1 MWGASTLLPGGDYR
15 YDVILLDPKRQPQGK
30 QEPARR
36 FALWLVS
43 PEGQAAIATYKVN
56 DEQLCSTP
64 RPQCRNWS
72 AETSASGG
80 LLSAICSLLGARD
93 RGQMPRTHYTGRIAQ
108 PCRAI

>member
-56 DEQLCSTP
+56 DEQLCSIP

-72 AETSASGG
+72 AAETSASGG
-80 LLSAICSLLGARD
+80 PLSAICSQLGAPLHGRD
-93 RGQMPRTHYTGRIAQ
+93 FPPTNNQAPSGY
-108 PCRAI
+108 